1 MNKIPHAFSLG
12 IFLAALWM
20 LLSGYFTPL
29 LLFFGLV
36 SVCIVVYLAFRMD
49 VIDHEGHP
57 VHLKI
62 RLTISYWLW
71 LLKEIVLSNL
81 DVCRRILSPGMPVS
95 PVVIKVKSTQATDL
109 GHVIYAN
116 SITLTPGTVSI
127 NVNGDT
133 IEVHALT
140 TEGAASLE
148 AGEMNRRVMLMEDHK

>member
-1 MNKIPHAFSLG
+1 MNKIPHALSLG
-12 IFLAALWM
+12 IFLGALWV

-36 SVCIVVYLAFRMD
+36 SVCLVVYLALRMD
-49 VIDHEGHP
+49 VVDHEGHP

-71 LLKEIVLSNL
+71 LLKEIVISNI
-81 DVCRRILSPGMPVS
+81 DVCRRILSPGMPIS
-95 PVVIKVKSTQATDL
+95 PVVIKIKSTQATGL

-116 SITLTPGTVSI
+116 SITLTPGTVSM
-127 NVNGDT
+127 NVDGDM

-140 TEGAASLE
+140 GEGAANLE
-148 AGEMNRRVMLMEDHK
+148 AGEMNRRVMLMENYK

>member
-1 MNKIPHAFSLG
+1 MNKIPYALSLG

-36 SVCIVVYLAFRMD
+36 SVCLVVYLALRMD
-49 VIDHEGHP
+49 VVDHEGHP

-71 LLKEIVLSNL
+71 LLKEIVISNI
-81 DVCRRILSPGMPVS
+81 DVCRRILSPGMPIS

-116 SITLTPGTVSI
+116 SITLTPGTVSMS
-127 NVNGDT
+127 VDGDM

-140 TEGAASLE
+140 AEGAANLE
-148 AGEMNRRVMLMEDHK
+148 TGEMNRRVTLMEDHK

>member
-1 MNKIPHAFSLG
+1 MNKIPHAISLG

-36 SVCIVVYLAFRMD
+36 SVCLVVYLALRMD
-49 VIDHEGHP
+49 VVDHEGHP

-71 LLKEIVLSNL
+71 LLKEIVISNI
-81 DVCRRILSPGMPVS
+81 DVCRRILSPDMPIS
-95 PVVIKVKSTQATDL
+95 PVVIKIKSTQATDL

-116 SITLTPGTVSI
+116 SITLTPGTISM
-127 NVNGDT
+127 NVDGDM

-140 TEGAASLE
+140 AEGAANLE
-148 AGEMNRRVMLMEDHK
+148 TGEMNRRVRLMEDHK